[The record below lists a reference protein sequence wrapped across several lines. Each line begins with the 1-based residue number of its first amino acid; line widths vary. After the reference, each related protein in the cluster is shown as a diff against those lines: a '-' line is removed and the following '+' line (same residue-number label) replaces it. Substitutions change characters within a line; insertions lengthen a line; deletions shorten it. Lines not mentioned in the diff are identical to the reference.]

1 MTWLRQLLE
10 WQRETPDTEEFL
22 ESVRE
27 DLFHDQVFVYTPKG
41 DIVELAAG
49 ATPIDFAYKI
59 HTDLGHRISGAK
71 VNGRLVS
78 LDTPL
83 ENGDTV
89 EVVAGKTGRGPSPD
103 WLNPSRGYV
112 ATNSARQKI
121 RSWFN
126 RQARSANIA
135 RGREL
140 LRREMHRMG
149 VKMSD
154 REVLE
159 ACRYETME
167 DLLAAVGSGELSD
180 SALDARLTQYRKED
194 VDESAWMPKLKGTLP
209 LSSPSSGISVL
220 GVGDLLT
227 NIARCC
233 NPIQGDPIIGFVT
246 RSRGVSVHKVGCI
259 NVLNEDEQE
268 RLVPVSWGQQRELH
282 PVRVRIEAFDRVG
295 LLRDVT
301 TKVSEDKINIA
312 WVVTRENDD
321 ATVSMELTIHIGGL
335 EELSRLFSRIEGIRG
350 VTSVNRVTSSPLRQ
364 TER

>member
-1 MTWLRQLLE
+1 
-10 WQRETPDTEEFL
+10 
-22 ESVRE
+22 
-27 DLFHDQVFVYTPKG
+27 VFVYTPKG
-41 DIVELAAG
+41 DIIELAAG
-49 ATPIDFAYKI
+49 ATAIDFAYKI

-83 ENGDTV
+83 QNGDTV

-121 RSWFN
+121 RTWFN
-126 RQARSANIA
+126 RQARSANIN

-149 VKMSD
+149 IKLAD
-154 REVLE
+154 REVVAL
-159 ACRYETME
+159 CRYETME
-167 DLLAAVGSGELSD
+167 DLLAALGSGELSD
-180 SALDARLTQYRKED
+180 SALSHRLTQLRADGVED
-194 VDESAWMPKLKGTLP
+194 APWLPKTNAAVP
-209 LSSPSSGISVL
+209 LHSPSSGISVL

-227 NIARCC
+227 RIADCC

-246 RSRGVSVHKVGCI
+246 RSRGVTVHKVECI
-259 NVLNEDEQE
+259 NVLNEDEKE
-268 RLVPVSWGQQRELH
+268 RLVPVSWGQKQELY
-282 PVRVRIEAFDRVG
+282 PVRVRIEAIDRVG

-301 TKVSEDKINIA
+301 TKLSEDKINIA

-321 ATVSMELTIHIGGL
+321 ATVSMELTIHIPGL
-335 EELSRLFSRIEGIRG
+335 TELNRVFSRIEGIRG

-364 TER
+364 TTP